1 MRYLVFSDVHG
12 NYEALEQVLEQAAMQ
27 KPDIIVSL
35 GDVVGYGAN
44 PNECVE
50 LVHEQA
56 QIRIGGNHDL
66 AVAGIMGYED
76 FNAIAKRA
84 INWTANIIHPRNID
98 HLSRYDAMRRHEDC
112 VFAHAS
118 PVDPLDFEYIYT
130 MKQARGLFDARSER
144 FIFVGHTHIPCCV
157 ESSRTDG
164 CSSIE
169 SSIIQLSA
177 GSRYLINVGSIGQP
191 RDGIAAASY
200 ALLDTKKEIL
210 SIRRIP
216 YDIEQAQEKIRSA
229 GLPESL
235 ASRLVTA
242 T

>member
-12 NYEALEQVLEQAAMQ
+12 NIEALERVLEHAAMHR
-27 KPDIIVSL
+27 PDIIVSL

-50 LVHEQA
+50 MVHERA

-66 AVAGIMGYED
+66 AVAGIMGYGD
-76 FNAIAKRA
+76 FNRTAKRA
-84 INWTANIIHPRNID
+84 IDWTAKIIEPRHIE
-98 HLSRYDAMRRHEDC
+98 HLSRYDATRRHENC

-130 MKQARGLFDARSER
+130 MKQARCLFETRNEK
-144 FIFVGHTHIPCCV
+144 FMFVGHTHIPSCIAWN
-157 ESSRTDG
+157 RTDG
-164 CSSIE
+164 YIALE
-169 SSIIQLSA
+169 SSIVQLTP

-191 RDGIAAASY
+191 RDGITAASY
-200 ALLDTKKEIL
+200 ALLDTKKETL

>member
-1 MRYLVFSDVHG
+1 MRYLVFSDVHA
-12 NYEALEQVLEQAAMQ
+12 NIEALEQVLENAAMH

-35 GDVVGYGAN
+35 GDVAGYGAN

-50 LVHEQA
+50 MVHERA

-66 AVAGIMGYED
+66 AAAGITGYED
-76 FNAIAKRA
+76 FNRTAKRA
-84 INWTANIIHPRNID
+84 IHWTAKTLRTRHIER
-98 HLSRYDAMRRHEDC
+98 LSRYDATRRHEDC

-118 PVDPLDFEYIYT
+118 PVDPLDFEYIHT
-130 MKQARGLFDARSER
+130 MKQARRLFEARSER
-144 FIFVGHTHIPCCV
+144 FMFVGHTHIPSCIEWHRTKGCKALENSIVQV
-157 ESSRTDG
+157 EPG
-164 CSSIE
+164 
-169 SSIIQLSA
+169 A
-177 GSRYLINVGSIGQP
+177 RYLINAGSIGQP
-191 RDGIAAASY
+191 RDGVAAASY
-200 ALLDTKKEIL
+200 ALLDTKKGII

-216 YDIEQAQEKIRSA
+216 YDIELAQEKIRSA

>member
-12 NYEALEQVLEQAAMQ
+12 NVEALEQVLEHAAMH

-50 LVHEQA
+50 MVNERA

-66 AVAGIMGYED
+66 AVAGITGYED
-76 FNAIAKRA
+76 FNRTAKRA
-84 INWTANIIHPRNID
+84 INWTAKIIEPRNMEL
-98 HLSRYDAMRRHEDC
+98 LSRYDATRRHEDC
-112 VFAHAS
+112 IFAHAS
-118 PVDPLDFEYIYT
+118 PLDPLDFEYIYT
-130 MKQARGLFDARSER
+130 MKQARRLFEARSER
-144 FIFVGHTHIPCCV
+144 FMFVGHTHIPSCI
-157 ESSRTDG
+157 EWQRTEG
-164 CSSIE
+164 CSALD
-169 SSIIQLSA
+169 SSILQLSH

-200 ALLDTKKEIL
+200 ALLDTKKKTL

-216 YDIEQAQEKIRSA
+216 YDIEQAQEKIRLA

>member
-12 NYEALEQVLEQAAMQ
+12 NVEALEQVLEHAAMH
-27 KPDIIVSL
+27 KPGIIVSL

-50 LVHEQA
+50 IVHERA

-76 FNAIAKRA
+76 FNRTAKRA
-84 INWTANIIHPRNID
+84 IDWTAKIIEPRHIE
-98 HLSRYDAMRRHEDC
+98 HLSRYDATRRHENC

-130 MKQARGLFDARSER
+130 MKQARRIFEARKEK
-144 FIFVGHTHIPCCV
+144 FIFVGHTHIPSCIV
-157 ESSRTDG
+157 WHRTEG
-164 CSSIE
+164 CSALE
-169 SSIIQLSA
+169 SSIVQLTP

-191 RDGIAAASY
+191 RDGITAASY
-200 ALLDTKKEIL
+200 ALLDTKKETL

>member
-12 NYEALEQVLEQAAMQ
+12 NVEALERVLEEAAAQ
-27 KPDIIVSL
+27 RPDIIVSL

-44 PNECVE
+44 PNECIDLVE
-50 LVHEQA
+50 EFAH
-56 QIRIGGNHDL
+56 IKIGGNHDL
-66 AVAGIMGYED
+66 AIAGITDSDD
-76 FNAIAKRA
+76 FNRIAKRA
-84 INWTANIIHPRNID
+84 IQWTAKMLKPQRIEL
-98 HLSRYDAMRRHEDC
+98 LSMYDLIKRHGSC

-118 PVDPLDFEYIYT
+118 PLSPLDWEYVYT
-130 MKQARGLFDARSER
+130 VKQAQRIIEERSEK
-144 FIFVGHTHIPCCV
+144 FVFVGHTHVPGIV
-157 ESSRTDG
+157 LWDRRNG
-164 CSSIE
+164 CRVVDSSILQIRPE
-169 SSIIQLSA
+169 NH
-177 GSRYLINVGSIGQP
+177 YLVNVGSIGQP

-200 ALLDTKKEIL
+200 ALLDTKKGTV